1 MSLAVTK
8 RDIGLLIGLVGVLLA
23 VLAYNFAYT
32 PYTEKTK
39 TLETENK
46 ALEQRVQILQSLAD
60 QRDDM
65 LDATKENNEKTKD
78 IIERFPVKVTEEDI
92 IMFAVELER
101 EAPYEYM
108 TAVQIGL
115 PTDVYAVADMDA
127 RVEAKANELLGGTQP
142 AAADAAA
149 QQTQTPAPT
158 TQVQV
163 PVAEEEAVVVGEIN
177 YDGNYTLKA
186 RTAEIT
192 AVATYEGFKEAI
204 EIITKRNDRTQLS
217 VTASYDME
225 TGLVDSNI
233 SLVTNYMEGTG
244 KTYREPEIPF
254 VPQGTNNI
262 FGTIELSIAGKE

>member
-8 RDIGLLIGLVGVLLA
+8 RDIGLLLGLVGVLLA

-39 TLETENK
+39 TLEKENK
-46 ALEQRVQILQSLAD
+46 ALEQRVEILQSLAD
-60 QRDDM
+60 KRDDM
-65 LDATKENNEKTKD
+65 LNATKANDEKSKA
-78 IIERFPVKVTEEDI
+78 IIERFPTKVTEEDV
-92 IMFAVELER
+92 IMFAVQLEN
-101 EAPYEYM
+101 EAPYEYV

-115 PTDVYAVADMDA
+115 PTDVYAVTDMNA
-127 RVEAKANELLGGTQP
+127 RVEAKANELLGSAQP
-142 AAADAAA
+142 VAGDAGAVSTE
-149 QQTQTPAPT
+149 QTAVSSPT
-158 TQVQV
+158 TQAQVQK
-163 PVAEEEAVVVGEIN
+163 EEVEVIGQIN

-186 RTAEIT
+186 RTAEIA
-192 AVATYEGFKEAI
+192 AVATYEGFKDAI

-244 KTYREPEIPF
+244 KAYKEPEIPF
-254 VPQGTNNI
+254 VSQGTNNI
-262 FGTIELSIAGKE
+262 FGTIELSIQD

>member
-32 PYTEKTK
+32 PYTEKTQA
-39 TLETENK
+39 LETENK

-65 LDATKENNEKTKD
+65 LNATEENNEKTKD
-78 IIERFPVKVTEEDI
+78 IIERFPAKVTEEDI
-92 IMFAVELER
+92 IMFAVDLER
-101 EAPYEYM
+101 EAPYEYV

-115 PTDVYAVADMDA
+115 PTDVYAVTDMDA
-127 RVEAKANELLGGTQP
+127 RVEAKANELLGGAQP
-142 AAADAAA
+142 TAADAT

-158 TQVQV
+158 TQAQV
-163 PVAEEEAVVVGEIN
+163 PGQEEAVEIIGQIN

-192 AVATYEGFKEAI
+192 AVATYEGFKDAI
-204 EIITKRNDRTQLS
+204 EIITQRNDRTQLS
-217 VTASYDME
+217 VSASYDIE
-225 TGLVDSNI
+225 TGLVDTNI

-244 KTYREPEIPF
+244 KAYKNPEIPF

-262 FGTIELSIAGKE
+262 FGTIELSIAGE